1 MGKLSGNIENFTFAV
16 QGAKSAFKLA
26 KIEGSEGISFPFE
39 YTLELVSEDADIDFA
54 QIISKTGVVKF
65 ISDSDNVE
73 RFIHGMIV
81 DFALIDQGKRL
92 TTYTARLVPRLWN
105 LTQMADCRIFQA
117 TTTPDI
123 IKKILDDAKI
133 TSDTYKIDCK
143 ETYAVRDYCVQYRE
157 SDLSFISRLMEEEGI
172 FYYFEHS
179 ADKHLLVIADKPA
192 VHKEIG
198 KPAKVL
204 YQKPSGVVAA
214 EDTVYPFSYAEGV
227 RTGGVMVNDYLFRK
241 PALNLRTKQNFKLNA
256 ELEVYDY
263 PGRFPVTDKG
273 DDASATG
280 TRLAKVRMEA
290 AQVSRAVGKGQS
302 DCMRFTAGYRFT
314 LDQHGRKALNQ
325 DYLLFYV
332 KLHAEQPSVYE
343 EGASGKGSSF
353 HNEFACIPASV
364 VFRSLRL
371 ADKPTIAGAQTA
383 IVTGP
388 SGEEIYVDEFGRVKV
403 QFHWDR
409 EGKNDEKSSCW
420 LRVSQVWAGAGWG
433 AMFIPRIG
441 HEVIVEFLEG
451 DPDRPII
458 TGRVY
463 HGTNLPPYKLPAEKT
478 KSTIKSDSTK
488 GGGGSNELRFEDK
501 KGSEEIFL
509 HAQKDWTIAIENDKN
524 QTVGHDETLKVSNN
538 RKTTIGVNQSE
549 AIGSNKTIAVGANH
563 DESISA
569 NKTLSVGAN
578 HTETIGAN
586 MSLTVGSNKTET
598 VGINSAETIGAAKE
612 LTIGAAYQVT
622 VGAAMNETVGAAKAE
637 EVGANKSVSVG
648 ANLSEDI
655 GKNMTV
661 SVGDS
666 RTETVKNDYSLKA
679 KKIMINADDEITI
692 QTGSAKIVMK
702 KNGDINI
709 EGKKIM
715 IKGSSEIALKAN
727 KILEN

>member
-16 QGAKSAFKLA
+16 QGAKATFKLA
-26 KIEGSEGISFPFE
+26 KLEGSEGISFPFE
-39 YTLELVSEDADIDFA
+39 YALELVSEDPDVDFS

-65 ISDSDNVE
+65 VSDGDNVE
-73 RFIHGMIV
+73 RYIHGMIA
-81 DFALIDQGKRL
+81 DFALVDQGKRL
-92 TTYTARLVPRLWN
+92 TTYSARLVPRLWN

-133 TSDTYKIDCK
+133 TSDSYKIDCK
-143 ETYAVRDYCVQYRE
+143 ETYAPRDYCVQYRE
-157 SDLSFISRLMEEEGI
+157 TDLSFIARLMEEEGI

-179 ADKHLLVIADKPA
+179 DDQHLLVIADKPTT
-192 VHKEIG
+192 HKEIG

-204 YQKPSGVVAA
+204 YQKPSGSVAA

-227 RTGGVMVNDYLFRK
+227 RTGGVMVNDFLFRK
-241 PALNLRTKQNFKLNA
+241 PALNLRTKQEFKLNP

-302 DCMRFTAGYRFT
+302 DCMRFTAGFRFT

-332 KLHAEQPSVYE
+332 KLRAEQPSVYE
-343 EGASGKGSSF
+343 EGATGKGSSF
-353 HNEFACIPASV
+353 HNEFACIPSSV
-364 VFRSLRL
+364 VYRSMRI

-420 LRVSQVWAGAGWG
+420 LRVSQLWAGAGWG

-441 HEVIVEFLEG
+441 HEVIVEFLDG

-463 HGTNLPPYKLPAEKT
+463 HGTNLPPYKLPDEKT

-501 KGSEEIFL
+501 KGSEEVYL
-509 HAQKDWTIAIENDKN
+509 HAQKDWTIAVGNDKN
-524 QTVGHDETLKVSNN
+524 QDIGHDETLHVGNDRSKNVDKNQ
-538 RKTTIGVNQSE
+538 TETIGE
-549 AIGSNKTIAVGANH
+549 NKTISVGKDH
-563 DESISA
+563 SESIGGGATITVGKSESV
-569 NKTLSVGAN
+569 NITEDYTLSVGKGM
-578 HTETIGAN
+578 T
-586 MSLTVGSNKTET
+586 
-598 VGINSAETIGAAKE
+598 
-612 LTIGAAYQVT
+612 VT
-622 VGAAMNETVGAAKAE
+622 VGK
-637 EVGANKSVSVG
+637 
-648 ANLSEDI
+648 NLSETVSDGADISIGKDLSVTVGKSAQASI
-655 GKNMTV
+655 GKNLSVDIKEKAQIAVGKDTV
-661 SVGDS
+661 IDSGDS
-666 RTETVKNDYSLKA
+666 LLLKCGSA
-679 KKIMINADDEITI
+679 SISMKKDGTITI
-692 QTGSAKIVMK
+692 EGKNITLKGS
-702 KNGDINI
+702 GDINVKASGNI
-709 EGKKIM
+709 TL
-715 IKGSSEIALKAN
+715 KGS
-727 KILEN
+727 KITQN

>member
-1 MGKLSGNIENFTFAV
+1 MGKLSGNIENFTFAI
-16 QGAKSAFKLA
+16 QGAKATFKLA
-26 KIEGSEGISFPFE
+26 KLEGSEGISFPFE
-39 YTLELVSEDADIDFA
+39 YTLELVSEDPDIDFS

-65 ISDSDNVE
+65 ISDGDNVE
-73 RFIHGMIV
+73 RYIHGMIA
-81 DFALIDQGKRL
+81 DFALVDQGKRL
-92 TTYTARLVPRLWN
+92 TTYTARLVPHLWN

-117 TTTPDI
+117 TATPDI

-133 TSDTYKIDCK
+133 ASDSYKIDCK
-143 ETYAVRDYCVQYRE
+143 ETYALRDYCVQYRE

-179 ADKHLLVIADKPA
+179 DDKHLLVIADKA
-192 VHKEIG
+192 TTHKEIG

-204 YQKPSGVVAA
+204 YQKPSGSVAA

-241 PALNLRTKQNFKLNA
+241 PALNLRTKQDYKLNA
-256 ELEVYDY
+256 DLEVYDF

-302 DCMRFTAGYRFT
+302 DCMRLTAGFRFT

-325 DYLLFYV
+325 DYLLIYV
-332 KLHAEQPSVYE
+332 KLRAEQPSVYE
-343 EGASGKGSSF
+343 EGATGKGSSF

-364 VFRSLRL
+364 AFRSMRL

-420 LRVSQVWAGAGWG
+420 LRVSQLWAGAGWG

-441 HEVIVEFLEG
+441 HEVIVEFLDG

-463 HGTNLPPYKLPAEKT
+463 HGTNLPPYKLPDEKT

-501 KGSEEIFL
+501 KGSEEVYL
-509 HAQKDWTIAIENDKN
+509 HAQKDWTIAVGNDKN
-524 QTVGHDETLKVSNN
+524 QDIGHDETLHVGNDRSKNVD
-538 RKTTIGVNQSE
+538 KNQ
-549 AIGSNKTIAVGANH
+549 
-563 DESISA
+563 
-569 NKTLSVGAN
+569 
-578 HTETIGAN
+578 TETIGENKTISVGKDHSESIGGGATITVGKN
-586 MSLTVGSNKTET
+586 EDVNIGDNYGLSVGKGMTVTVGKSLSETVSDGADISIGKDLSLTVGKGLLGS
-598 VGINSAETIGAAKE
+598 
-612 LTIGAAYQVT
+612 
-622 VGAAMNETVGAAKAE
+622 
-637 EVGANKSVSVG
+637 
-648 ANLSEDI
+648 I
-655 GKNMTV
+655 GKNMSLDIKENAQIAVGKDTV
-661 SVGDS
+661 IDSGDS
-666 RTETVKNDYSLKA
+666 LLLKCGSASISLK
-679 KKIMINADDEITI
+679 KDGTITI
-692 QTGSAKIVMK
+692 EGKNITLKGS
-702 KNGDINI
+702 GDINVKASGNI
-709 EGKKIM
+709 TM
-715 IKGSSEIALKAN
+715 KGS
-727 KILEN
+727 KITQN

>member
-16 QGAKSAFKLA
+16 QGAKASFKLA
-26 KIEGSEGISFPFE
+26 KIEGAEGISFPFE

-54 QIISKTGVVKF
+54 QIISKAGVVKF
-65 ISDSDNVE
+65 ISDGDNVE
-73 RFIHGMIV
+73 RYIHGMIV
-81 DFALIDQGKRL
+81 DFALVDQGKRL
-92 TTYTARLVPRLWN
+92 TTYTARLVPRVWN

-133 TSDTYKIDCK
+133 SSDSYKIDCK
-143 ETYAVRDYCVQYRE
+143 ETYSARDYCVQYRE
-157 SDLSFISRLMEEEGI
+157 TDLGFISRLMEEEGI

-179 ADKHLLVIADKPA
+179 ADKHLLVIADKAA

-204 YQKPSGVVAA
+204 YQKPSGSVAA
-214 EDTVYPFSYAEGV
+214 EDTVYPFSYSEGV
-227 RTGGVMVNDYLFRK
+227 RTGGVMVSDYLFRK
-241 PALNLRTKQNFKLNA
+241 PALNLRSKQDFKLNA
-256 ELEVYDY
+256 ELEIYDY
-263 PGRFPVTDKG
+263 PGRYPVTDKG
-273 DDASATG
+273 DDATATG

-290 AQVSRAVGKGQS
+290 AQVSRTVGKGQS
-302 DCMRFTAGYRFT
+302 DCMRLTAGYRFT

-325 DYLLFYV
+325 DYLLTYV
-332 KLHAEQPSVYE
+332 KLSAEQPSVYE
-343 EGASGKGSSF
+343 EGAGEKGSKF
-353 HNEFACIPASV
+353 HNAFACIPASV
-364 VFRSLRL
+364 PYRSMRL

-388 SGEEIYVDEFGRVKV
+388 SGEEIYVDEFARVKV

-501 KGSEEIFL
+501 KGSEEVYL
-509 HAQKDWTIAIENDKN
+509 HAQKDWTIAVENDKN
-524 QTVGHDETLKVSNN
+524 QTVGHDETLHVGNDRTKNVD
-538 RKTTIGVNQSE
+538 KNQ
-549 AIGSNKTIAVGANH
+549 
-563 DESISA
+563 
-569 NKTLSVGAN
+569 
-578 HTETIGAN
+578 TETIGENKTISVGKDHSESIGGGATI
-586 MSLTVGSNKTET
+586 TVG
-598 VGINSAETIGAAKE
+598 
-612 LTIGAAYQVT
+612 
-622 VGAAMNETVGAAKAE
+622 
-637 EVGANKSVSVG
+637 KSENVSITDDYSLSVG
-648 ANLSEDI
+648 K
-655 GKNMTV
+655 GMTV
-661 SVGDS
+661 SVGKGLS
-666 RTETVKNDYSLKA
+666 ETVGDGADISVGKDLSLTVGKNAQASVGKNLSIDVKEKAQIAIGKDTVIDSGDSLLLKCGSA
-679 KKIMINADDEITI
+679 SISMKKDGTITI
-692 QTGSAKIVMK
+692 EGKNITLKGS
-702 KNGDINI
+702 GDINVKASGNI
-709 EGKKIM
+709 TM
-715 IKGSSEIALKAN
+715 KGS
-727 KILEN
+727 KITQN